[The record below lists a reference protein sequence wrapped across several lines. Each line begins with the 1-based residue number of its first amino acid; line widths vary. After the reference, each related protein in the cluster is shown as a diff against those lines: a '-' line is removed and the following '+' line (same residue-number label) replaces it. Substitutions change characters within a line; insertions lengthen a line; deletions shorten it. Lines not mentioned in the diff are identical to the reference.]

1 MKHRKSICIMLLVSL
16 LLGMVGCGT
25 DSAEETAVPAEQIQ
39 TSAAEETV
47 ETGYPAPDF
56 SGLDFNG
63 ENLSVITPKFHFYS
77 YYIADELTGES
88 VNDAVYNRTVNTE
101 NALNMDVTI
110 NQDYSDGETH
120 GVVGQSIMAG
130 DDAWH
135 IVFTHSLFGVNTYV
149 IEDQLYNMEALP
161 YVDFAAPWWDQKSI
175 EYFKIGDEVY
185 YGRGDLV
192 LTTTEGTLPGTCG
205 KNPYILLRIHG

>member
-1 MKHRKSICIMLLVSL
+1 MKHRKSVCIMLLVSL
-16 LLGMVGCGT
+16 LLGMVGCST

-63 ENLSVITPKFHFYS
+63 ENLSVITPNWHFYH
-77 YYIADELTGES
+77 YYSAEELTGES
-88 VNDAVYNRTVNTE
+88 VNDAAYNRIINTE
-101 NALNMDVTI
+101 TALNVDVTI

-149 IEDQLYNMEALP
+149 IEDR
-161 YVDFAAPWWDQKSI
+161 S
-175 EYFKIGDEVY
+175 
-185 YGRGDLV
+185 
-192 LTTTEGTLPGTCG
+192 TTWKRFPMWISPLPGG
-205 KNPYILLRIHG
+205 IRNPSSISRSAMKYITDGAILC